1 VNAVLA
7 NEHALLR
14 AEIGDRRRQVLDA
27 VAAGRWPEAEARAL
41 VDFLRYEVLDQ
52 AVHEERALFPLVPR
66 GFDDPRI
73 HRLVAEHVGLRE
85 ATDSLD
91 DAARTRDREGGRLAA
106 ALDELSRRLDVHLRD
121 EEEVL
126 SPLGGSRAGAR
137 PPLTGSRTIFSLTEG
152 STLDLALLPAD
163 RAEDVALDRL
173 LRMRPGDRVH
183 VRSDASL
190 ERLWRL
196 LRQHAAGEY
205 GWTYLREGPLQ
216 WEAELVRRSPC

>member
-14 AEIGDRRRQVLDA
+14 AEIGERRQQVLDA
-27 VAAGRWPEAEARAL
+27 VAADRWPEAETHAL
-41 VDFLRYEVLDQ
+41 VNFLRYEVIDQ
-52 AVHEERALFPLVPR
+52 AVHEERSLFPLMPR

-73 HRLVAEHVGLRE
+73 RRLVAEHIGLRE

-91 DAARTRDREGGRLAA
+91 AAVRRRDGDGRRIAA
-106 ALDELSRRLDVHLRD
+106 ALDELNRQLDIHLRD

-126 SPLGGSRAGAR
+126 SPLAGSGAGAR
-137 PPLTGSRTIFSLTEG
+137 PSVAGARTMFSLTEG
-152 STLDLALLPAD
+152 PTLDLALLPAD
-163 RAEDVALDRL
+163 RAEEVALDRL
-173 LRMRPGDRVH
+173 LRMRPGDRVQ

-205 GWTYLREGPLQ
+205 GWTYLREGPLR

>member
-1 VNAVLA
+1 VLA

-27 VAAGRWPEAEARAL
+27 VAAGRWPEAETRAL

-52 AVHEERALFPLVPR
+52 AVHEERALFPLMPR

-73 HRLVAEHVGLRE
+73 RRLVAEHVGLRE
-85 ATDSLD
+85 AADSLD
-91 DAARTRDREGGRLAA
+91 DAARTREREGGRLAA

-126 SPLGGSRAGAR
+126 SPLGGSRTGAR
-137 PPLTGSRTIFSLTEG
+137 PPLAGSRTIFSLTEG
-152 STLDLALLPAD
+152 STVDLALLPAD

-183 VRSDASL
+183 VRSGTSL